1 MREQT
6 GKIFTYAVLYVALH
20 FGLSVVLNL
29 VGAILPEV
37 IEAPVRAVAFKL
49 LFLIYALLV
58 ANVYFGKRDVDVAN
72 LVIFLV
78 MFSALGIVKALV
90 PHSFILKIAFDIMN
104 VTIACMFILSVKYGH
119 IQRISSLPFMKIAL
133 AVTAV
138 QFIPTLAWA
147 AIPVLFCKST
157 RI

>member
-37 IEAPVRAVAFKL
+37 IEAPIRTVAFKL
-49 LFLIYALLV
+49 LFLIYASLV
-58 ANVYFGKRDVDVAN
+58 ANIYFGKRDVDITN

-78 MFSALGIVKALV
+78 MFSAIGLVKALA
-90 PHSFILKIAFDIMN
+90 PHSFLVKIAFDIMN
-104 VTIACMFILSVKYGH
+104 MIIAYMFILSVKYGH
-119 IQRISSLPFMKIAL
+119 IQRISSLPFMSIAL
-133 AVTAV
+133 AVVAV
-138 QFIPTLAWA
+138 QFIPTLTWA
-147 AIPVLFCKST
+147 SVPVLFCKST